1 MTGLRGRT
9 ALIFC
14 HKPAVQISGVAAA
27 VCACTIKKPGK
38 GAACFTKKITLDAHG
53 AEACAM
59 VWDLVELCGA
69 CTGLKIVFIDGGAG

>member
-1 MTGLRGRT
+1 MTGLRAPPT
-9 ALIFC
+9 PFFC
-14 HKPAVQISGVAAA
+14 HKPNLQISGVAAA
-27 VCACTIKKPGK
+27 VCARAIKNPGK
-38 GAACFTKKITLDAHG
+38 GAGCFAKKITLDAHG

>member
-1 MTGLRGRT
+1 M
-9 ALIFC
+9 
-14 HKPAVQISGVAAA
+14 QISGVAAA
-27 VCACTIKKPGK
+27 VCARTIKKPGK

-69 CTGLKIVFIDGGAG
+69 CTGLKVVFIDGGAG